1 MNDKSALQRTSRDK
15 YDPVLEISWT
25 GTSPRGG
32 DNITSLQSPIT
43 RLMNVLCKGAS
54 YSRGRKQILQH
65 PTTASVQTEPD
76 YLPDEEKNVLIKMY
90 SNLRTQ
96 RRAIDCGPFRNSSD
110 RNRLRGW
117 STPPPPNPPPQ
128 NDNQYSPTGGG
139 GGMVGGG
146 PVASVASP
154 REKTHT
160 LSSSW
165 RIAKAIDSCLYP
177 SLSRASISL
186 SLPLSLA
193 NLDARLTSVLSALW
207 TATHMCVSCVTTGF
221 RFCSGWSVIE
231 LFAGA
236 CFTMAVVVSS
246 LVSSDFFLQFIF
258 SLDCFIFCCGSSSLF
273 CVLLCCFLVS

>member
-1 MNDKSALQRTSRDK
+1 
-15 YDPVLEISWT
+15 
-25 GTSPRGG
+25 
-32 DNITSLQSPIT
+32 
-43 RLMNVLCKGAS
+43 
-54 YSRGRKQILQH
+54 
-65 PTTASVQTEPD
+65 
-76 YLPDEEKNVLIKMY
+76 MY

-117 STPPPPNPPPQ
+117 STPPPP
-128 NDNQYSPTGGG
+128 PTHLPKTITNIVLLVVG

-177 SLSRASISL
+177 SLSRAYISL

-236 CFTMAVVVSS
+236 CFTMALVVSS
-246 LVSSDFFLQFIF
+246 LVSSDFFLEFI
-258 SLDCFIFCCGSSSLF
+258 
-273 CVLLCCFLVS
+273 CFLRLFYPLSWFEHAVLCALVLFFSMLRNFF